1 LRRSALLLVGV
12 ALLAG
17 CAGSQQP
24 AKPPVV
30 TIDGG
35 TALEQDLMKE
45 VIRGFDPKTIGSVKI
60 ERQASGPALD
70 LSMTHALAGDA
81 RVRPGWEDWI
91 VAAAFAHRLVLHGF
105 QPTIKLVEPDSGDQ
119 IYPRHERNPNPKLAS
134 AAQARATADRFR
146 SAAERAG
153 ANVVE
158 VHAGRPYGIA
168 PSVTLQVS
176 NPARFLENK
185 LWQLL
190 KVYDRNRNTYEGY
203 YVGIVDEQGREVLEA
218 GNSTRVQG
226 GSYWVRPDLDSC
238 SPIMHSHPAM
248 APQPPPCPA

>member
-1 LRRSALLLVGV
+1 VTIEGGSAL
-12 ALLAG
+12 
-17 CAGSQQP
+17 
-24 AKPPVV
+24 
-30 TIDGG
+30 
-35 TALEQDLMKE
+35 ERNLMKE
-45 VIRGFDPKTIGSVKI
+45 VIRGFGPQTISSVTI
-60 ERQASGPALD
+60 ERQGAGPALD
-70 LSMTHALAGDA
+70 LSMAHTSAEHVKP
-81 RVRPGWEDWI
+81 RWEDWI
-91 VAAAFAHRLVLHGF
+91 VAAAFARVLFLQGVH
-105 QPTIKLVEPDSGDQ
+105 PTIKLVEPDSADQ
-119 IYPRHERNPNPKLAS
+119 IYPRHERNPDPKLAS

-238 SPIMHSHPAM
+238 SPIVHSQPAM